1 MHYHIE
7 ILDLVKIPP
16 NIDFSDN
23 LYFNLL
29 KLSKKFDD
37 KIIKAIEDE
46 ALVSMHP
53 S

>member
-1 MHYHIE
+1 MNFFINGVYPAKFIAAY
-7 ILDLVKIPP
+7 IM
-16 NIDFSDN
+16 
-23 LYFNLL
+23 YFNLL
-29 KLSKKFDD
+29 KLSKKFED